1 MSGVVCHST
10 LCMEEDSK
18 TITLILSMAGQTL
31 WLERTIPISLLLLEV
46 LTIFVEITTLPIMAT
61 VRLEI
66 RVLHH
71 DECVNSF
78 DLVLLC
84 VENGMV

>member
-1 MSGVVCHST
+1 
-10 LCMEEDSK
+10 MEEDSK
-18 TITLILSMAGQTL
+18 SLNLILSMAGQTL
-31 WLERTIPISLLLLEV
+31 WLERNISISLLLLEV
-46 LTIFVEITTLPIMAT
+46 LTIFVGITTLPIMAT